1 MEKTIAPSKKSLG
14 LIRRKAVDL
23 ANFNPVRESQL
34 SSEQSLPLVAEPSAD
49 QVDLADWAGNNRGYI
64 EQKLAEHGGIL
75 FRGFGLTNA
84 QDFERVA
91 ASLCHELYS
100 EYGDLPR
107 EGVAGKVYTSTPYPE
122 DKSILYHNE
131 SSHMSRWPS
140 KINFFCVTVAKEGG
154 ATPIVDCRKV
164 YQGLDPQVRQKFEE
178 KGLMYVR
185 NFSDGLDVNW
195 ERFFSTEDKSVVEES
210 CRKAGM
216 SCEWTA
222 NNGLRI
228 RQNCRA
234 VLQHPVTREL
244 SFFNQVQLHHVH
256 CLEPAVRESLLSI
269 FKREDL
275 PRHVYYGDGS
285 SIEDST
291 MDHVGEVYEK
301 NAVRFQWQQGDL
313 VCLDNMLVAHAR
325 DPYVGPRKIV
335 VAMGDMVE
343 GTSLDNKINS
353 GMNIGN
359 E

>member
-1 MEKTIAPSKKSLG
+1 MEKMITSSKKSLG
-14 LIRRKAVDL
+14 TVRRKAIDL
-23 ANFNPVRESQL
+23 AHFTPVRERPL
-34 SSEQSLPLVAEPSAD
+34 NPEQPLPLLIEPAAD
-49 QVDLADWAGNNRGYI
+49 QVDLADWASNNRGYV
-64 EQKLAEHGGIL
+64 EQKLGEYGGIL
-75 FRGFGLTNA
+75 FRGFGLSTA
-84 QDFERVA
+84 VDFERVA
-91 ASLCHELYS
+91 AALCSELYS

-131 SSHMSRWPS
+131 SSHMGRWPS
-140 KINFFCVTVAKEGG
+140 KINFFCVMVAQTGG

-164 YQGLDPQVRQKFEE
+164 YQDLDPKVRQTFEQ

-195 ERFFSTEDKSVVEES
+195 ERFFGTTDRSLVEES

-216 SCEWTA
+216 SCEWTG

-234 VLQHPVTREL
+234 VLRHPRTGEL

-256 CLEPAVRESLLSI
+256 CLESAVRESLLSI

-285 SIEDST
+285 PIEDSV
-291 MDHVGEVYEK
+291 MDLIGEVYEK
-301 NAVRFQWQQGDL
+301 NAVRFQWEQGDL
-313 VCLDNMLVAHAR
+313 VSLDNMLVAHAR

-335 VAMGDMVE
+335 VTLGDMIDGALLE
-343 GTSLDNKINS
+343 TKIN
-353 GMNIGN
+353 
-359 E
+359 